1 MKSSVR
7 GAILAVLLLGVSASA
22 HSQTDSGWISVGP
35 RGGDVRSFAVDPKT
49 SDRVYLGT
57 AGGALYR
64 SDTAGHT
71 WRRLSPGFPRRNQNL
86 DELVVS
92 PLGTLLVGFWDVRAR
107 GGGVATSTDLG
118 ETFSFALE
126 GESVRALR
134 LAPSD
139 PRIVVAGSLTGVF
152 ASDDGGATWR
162 RITPLGHDEL
172 RNVESVA
179 IDPRDPRTIYV
190 GTWHLP
196 WKTTDGGI
204 TWRSIPR
211 GMIDD
216 SDVFTLTLDR
226 RNPDRVHATACSG
239 IYGSPDGAG
248 RWSRVRGMPFGSRRA
263 RAFAQ
268 DLERPRTFYAGTT
281 EGLWLSTDDTASF
294 RPVTS
299 LDVVVNALATLP
311 GGAVLA
317 GTDGAGVL
325 RSEDHGRTWVPSNEG
340 FSERFISRIVFDP
353 ASSRVL
359 GGVWGDRIHG
369 GVFSA
374 PEARGDWTRLGAG
387 LKGREV
393 LSLAV
398 AGARIF
404 AGTDRGLFA
413 LDGEESVWF
422 PIPLGVA
429 AGAAQPRINDL
440 SSARGRVVL
449 AATST
454 GLFRSEDGGRGWS
467 SDVDSR
473 GEVTAVVLAEEGE
486 TSAAATGHGI
496 EISSDEGRTW
506 TRIGTFG
513 PTRVNA
519 LTVVSGAS
527 PLILAATTQGLYRS
541 ANRGATWSRGGRGLP
556 DSDYTG
562 LAVTPG
568 GEAIFVSDF
577 IWGGIYRSD
586 DLGLNWRPAR
596 EDGLVT
602 DQVWSLGID
611 PVAPHD
617 LLAGSPVGGL
627 HLLRWK

>member
-1 MKSSVR
+1 M
-7 GAILAVLLLGVSASA
+7 
-22 HSQTDSGWISVGP
+22 GP
-35 RGGDVRSFAVDPKT
+35 RGGDVRSFAVDPLNPA
-49 SDRVYLGT
+49 RVYLGT

-64 SDTAGHT
+64 SDTGGHT

-92 PLGTLLVGFWDVRAR
+92 PLGALLVGFWDGRAR
-107 GGGVATSTDLG
+107 GGGVAISADLG
-118 ETFSFALE
+118 ETFTFALE

-134 LAPSD
+134 LSPSD
-139 PRIVVAGSLTGVF
+139 PRIVVAGSLSGVF
-152 ASDDGGATWR
+152 VSADGGETWR

-179 IDPRDPRTIYV
+179 IDPRDPRIIYV

-196 WKTTDGGI
+196 WKTTDGGV

-226 RNPDRVHATACSG
+226 RDPDRIHATACSG
-239 IYGSPDGAG
+239 IYGSPDGAA

-268 DLERPRTFYAGTT
+268 DPERPRTFYAGTT

-294 RPVTS
+294 RPVTA
-299 LDVVVNALATLP
+299 LDVVVNAIATLP

-325 RSEDHGRTWVPSNEG
+325 RSEDHGRTWLPSNRG

-353 ASSRVL
+353 ASARVL
-359 GGVWGDRIHG
+359 AGVWGDRIHG
-369 GVFSA
+369 GVFAAVGPRDEWS
-374 PEARGDWTRLGAG
+374 RLGAG

-413 LDGEESVWF
+413 LDAGESVWF
-422 PIPLGVA
+422 PIALGA
-429 AGAAQPRINDL
+429 LPGAAPPRVNDL
-440 SSARGRVVL
+440 STLRGRVVI
-449 AATST
+449 AATSV
-454 GLFRSEDGGRGWS
+454 GLFRTEDGGRLWTP
-467 SDVDSR
+467 DIDHR
-473 GEVTAVVLAEEGE
+473 GDVTAVALTGAGE
-486 TSAAATGHGI
+486 PSVAASGRGLEVSH
-496 EISSDEGRTW
+496 DEGRTW
-506 TRIGTFG
+506 TTIGTFG

-519 LTVVSGAS
+519 LEVVPGPAG
-527 PLILAATTQGLYRS
+527 LILAATTQGLYRS
-541 ANRGATWSRGGRGLP
+541 ANQGATWSRGGRGLP

-562 LAVTPG
+562 LAIAPG
-568 GEAIFVSDF
+568 GAAIFVSDF

-586 DLGLNWRPAR
+586 DLGLSWRPVR

-611 PVAPHD
+611 PKAPHD
-617 LLAGSPVGGL
+617 LLAGSPVGGV

>member
-1 MKSSVR
+1 LKPFVR
-7 GAILAVLLLGVSASA
+7 GAIFAFLLLGVPASGS
-22 HSQTDSGWISVGP
+22 SQTDSAWISVGP
-35 RGGDVRSFAVDPKT
+35 RGGDVRSFAVDPMNPA
-49 SDRVYLGT
+49 RVYLGT

-92 PLGTLLVGFWDVRAR
+92 PLGTLLIGFWDVRAR

-118 ETFSFALE
+118 ETFTFALE

-139 PRIVVAGSLTGVF
+139 PRIVVAGSLNGVF
-152 ASDDGGATWR
+152 ASEDGGATWR

-179 IDPRDPRTIYV
+179 IDPRDPRIIYV

-196 WKTTDGGI
+196 WKTTDGGV
-204 TWRSIPR
+204 TWRPIPR

-226 RNPDRVHATACSG
+226 RDPDRVHATACSG

-268 DLERPRTFYAGTT
+268 DLERPHTFYAGTT

-325 RSEDHGRTWVPSNEG
+325 RSEDHGRTWVPSNQG
-340 FSERFISRIVFDP
+340 FSERFISRLVFDP
-353 ASSRVL
+353 ASPRVL
-359 GGVWGDRIHG
+359 AGVWGDRIHG
-369 GVFSA
+369 GVFAASG
-374 PEARGDWTRLGAG
+374 ARAEWTRLGAG

-413 LDGEESVWF
+413 LDAEESVWF
-422 PIPLGVA
+422 PVALAA
-429 AGAAQPRINDL
+429 AGGAAPPRINDL
-440 SSARGRVVL
+440 STLGGRVVL
-449 AATST
+449 AATSA
-454 GLFRSEDGGRGWS
+454 GLFRSQDGGRGWS
-467 SDVDSR
+467 SDVESR
-473 GEVTAVVLAEEGE
+473 GEVTAVVLAENGK
-486 TSAAATGHGI
+486 TSVAASGRGI
-496 EISSDEGRTW
+496 EISHDEGRTW
-506 TRIGTFG
+506 TRIGVFG

-519 LTVVSGAS
+519 LGLVSGHS
-527 PLILAATTQGLYRS
+527 GLILAATTQGLYRS
-541 ANRGATWSRGGRGLP
+541 ANHGATWSRGGRGLP

-562 LAVTPG
+562 LAITPG
-568 GEAIFVSDF
+568 GASLFVSDF

-586 DLGLNWRPAR
+586 DLGHSWRPVR

-611 PVAPHD
+611 PAAPHD

-627 HLLRWK
+627 HLLSWK